1 MRKRPLCMIC
11 TVVIIMQIFLL
22 AAGIRRIVPATEPF
36 NAFEGEQVNVSGQI
50 YRKEKSSNGQILY
63 LKDASVQHQNHKLE
77 KIKITVYDK
86 ENKNVALGNRVF
98 VSGRLRFFDVPRNF
112 GNYHQKFY
120 YEKQGISMSVFSGKL
135 KMLSRKVWKVRNQ
148 LAVFREK
155 CHRIVCETLG
165 AEKGGMISAI
175 LLGEKSEVNSKWKE
189 LYQVNGIGHI
199 LAISGLHLSF
209 IGNLFYSGL
218 RKAGMSCK
226 AAGGVVGFFLVLYT
240 VMTGAGVSTLRA
252 LIMFL
257 IKIGADIAGRVYDL
271 PTSLSVSAAI
281 IVCWRPQY
289 VFDAGFLLSFGAVLG
304 IILLKPVLEK
314 LFPCEKKWLE
324 SIYFSLA
331 IQLFL
336 FPITLYFF
344 FEVPT
349 YALFLN
355 MIVIQLMPFLLGL
368 AFFGVTVS
376 FLWQSFGVWILKGS
390 GVFLTLYNR
399 LCEAVIELPNPRIV
413 FGKPKWQQVV
423 LCYLFLLLFI
433 LYMQRKEEKVE
444 KRYRK
449 IGIFLCIFLFVIPHH
464 FSKGQLEVTML
475 DVGQGDGIFMRGPT
489 GVTYFIDGGS
499 SDVKNVGKYRIEP
512 FLKAKGVEK
521 LNYVFISHGDLDH
534 LSGIDEMLER
544 QKTGVAIENLV
555 LPPKAVWDKTLTKL
569 SNKALRYGTRVFV
582 LEKGRQLVEEK
593 LTLECIFPND
603 AYEGEIGN
611 ASSMV
616 LSLQYG
622 EFDALFTGDVE
633 GEGEELLQ
641 EEIKK
646 TYDVLK
652 VAHHGSKNSTKEEIL
667 NKVQAKIGLISSGR
681 KNSYGHPHKELL
693 ERLEKAK
700 VKAYGTKENGS
711 VTIKTDGQKMELE
724 CYLFS
729 LQKN

>member
-1 MRKRPLCMIC
+1 
-11 TVVIIMQIFLL
+11 
-22 AAGIRRIVPATEPF
+22 
-36 NAFEGEQVNVSGQI
+36 
-50 YRKEKSSNGQILY
+50 
-63 LKDASVQHQNHKLE
+63 
-77 KIKITVYDK
+77 
-86 ENKNVALGNRVF
+86 
-98 VSGRLRFFDVPRNF
+98 
-112 GNYHQKFY
+112 
-120 YEKQGISMSVFSGKL
+120 
-135 KMLSRKVWKVRNQ
+135 
-148 LAVFREK
+148 
-155 CHRIVCETLG
+155 
-165 AEKGGMISAI
+165 
-175 LLGEKSEVNSKWKE
+175 
-189 LYQVNGIGHI
+189 
-199 LAISGLHLSF
+199 
-209 IGNLFYSGL
+209 
-218 RKAGMSCK
+218 MSCK

-271 PTSLSVSAAI
+271 PTSLGMAAAI

-355 MIVIQLMPFLLGL
+355 MIVIPLMPFLLGL

-423 LCYLFLLLFI
+423 FCYLFLLLFVI
-433 LYMQRKEEKVE
+433 YMQKKEEKVE

-449 IGIFLCIFLFVIPHH
+449 TGIFLCIFLFVLPHH
-464 FSKGQLEVTML
+464 FYKGQLEVTML

-555 LPPKAVWDKTLTKL
+555 LPPKAVWDKTLRKL